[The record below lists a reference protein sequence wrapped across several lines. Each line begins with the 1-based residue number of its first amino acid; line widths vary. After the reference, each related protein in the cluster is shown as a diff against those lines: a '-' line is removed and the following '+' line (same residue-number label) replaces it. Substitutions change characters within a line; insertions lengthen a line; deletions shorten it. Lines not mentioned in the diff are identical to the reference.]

1 MLSDIHIAVIGAGAM
16 GGAIIGGLLQKGLV
30 DPGQI
35 TAADPR
41 EERCRELRAAYGIHV
56 TTDNQEAAQR
66 GQIIV
71 FGIKPQM
78 AAQVLPP
85 LQGMLHE
92 NSLCISILAGTPI
105 SMFHETLHHMAVVRC
120 MPNTPAQIG
129 EGMLVWTA
137 APAVSDQQRD
147 QARAILGA
155 LGRERYVENEGYLDM
170 ATAING
176 SGPAYVFLML
186 EAMIDAGV
194 HMGFARPVAE
204 ELVLQT
210 VLGSVRYAQHSGQH
224 PAQLR
229 NAVTSPAGTTA
240 AGLSEL
246 ERGSLRT
253 TMSNAIWAAYRR
265 SQELGGKRET

>member
-1 MLSDIHIAVIGAGAM
+1 MLHDTHIAVIGAGAM

-30 DPGQI
+30 EPGQV

-41 EERCRELRAAYGIHV
+41 EERCRELHAAYGIHA
-56 TTDNQEAAQR
+56 TTDNHEAARR
-66 GQIIV
+66 GQLVV

-78 AAQVLPP
+78 TAQVLPP
-85 LQGMLHE
+85 LQGML
-92 NSLCISILAGTPI
+92 NKDALCLSILAGTPI
-105 SMFHETLHHMAVVRC
+105 STFHETLHHPAVVRC

-137 APAVSDQQRD
+137 SPAVSDQQRD
-147 QARAILGA
+147 QARMVLGA
-155 LGRERYVENEGYLDM
+155 LGRECYVENEGYLDM

-176 SGPAYVFLML
+176 SGPAYVFLLL

-210 VLGSVRYAQHSGQH
+210 VLGSVRYAQHSSQH

-246 ERGSLRT
+246 ERGGLRT